1 MKSPHTSLE
10 GKHLPVMID
19 EVVKICNPK
28 NGGIFMDCTFG
39 AGGYSKE
46 FLKFQETQIVAIDR
60 DNQASAFAKQIE
72 DKFKSRFTFHN
83 EKFSNLNLLSTNKFD
98 AVIFDLGL
106 SSIQLD
112 NLSRGFS
119 FKSKDKLNMT
129 MGKTTKS
136 AKEVLNYYSTQD
148 LRDII
153 KTFGEEE
160 DATRIAKNIVSQRN
174 KKELETTDELVEII
188 KKSKKKNYKKKI
200 DVSTKTFQAIR
211 IFVNQEISE
220 LIDGIIK
227 ATKIL
232 KPGGKLIVVSFH
244 SIEDKIIKFYFKNF
258 SKNYSRSNKYLPES
272 NKRLSLFE
280 SYKNKIIQ
288 ASSKE
293 IKKNPRSR
301 SAKLRF
307 AIRSTDIFQ
316 EPNELRKKFK
326 YLTDWEKR
334 IARSKLLISI
344 FVFSFLL
351 FFTSIIKN
359 KTRVIEKNIKSYEK
373 KISYLEKE
381 LYESQLDFYYLT
393 SPKILQ
399 EKISFL
405 TNEEYNFMNIS
416 KIYLNID
423 NFWRSKKISKIIY
436 GGRVKKNIITQI
448 NKVSYLKTISL
459 QTKNLIRIKK

>member
-10 GKHLPVMID
+10 GKHLSVMID
-19 EVVKICNPK
+19 EVLKICNPK

-148 LRDII
+148 LRDIF

-232 KPGGKLIVVSFH
+232 KPGGKLVVVSFH

-326 YLTDWEKR
+326 YLTDLEKR
-334 IARSKLLISI
+334 IA
-344 FVFSFLL
+344 
-351 FFTSIIKN
+351 
-359 KTRVIEKNIKSYEK
+359 
-373 KISYLEKE
+373 
-381 LYESQLDFYYLT
+381 
-393 SPKILQ
+393 
-399 EKISFL
+399 
-405 TNEEYNFMNIS
+405 
-416 KIYLNID
+416 
-423 NFWRSKKISKIIY
+423 
-436 GGRVKKNIITQI
+436 
-448 NKVSYLKTISL
+448 
-459 QTKNLIRIKK
+459 